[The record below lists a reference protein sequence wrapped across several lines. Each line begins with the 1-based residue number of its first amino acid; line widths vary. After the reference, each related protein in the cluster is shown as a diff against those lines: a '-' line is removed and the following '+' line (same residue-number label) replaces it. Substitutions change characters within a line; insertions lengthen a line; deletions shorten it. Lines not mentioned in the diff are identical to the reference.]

1 MSKVMK
7 TNGSDVESDNVS
19 AHDDLALQTVHC
31 SLYSP
36 QESRIS
42 TNASETSTQRGSTKG
57 GRRKSKGKPSNN
69 NKPVKS
75 LYRFNCFL
83 NEENA
88 KQIFAVQF
96 NHFVKDRNIFAT
108 ASGYRISVYE
118 CVEPKE
124 EDEGIEEDDDFCGI
138 KLLRAYDDPD
148 RDEVFYTLAWSFEA
162 NGSPIIACGGVRSI
176 CRIIY
181 CNGPGLREKKF
192 IGHSE
197 LSHLIVNQLSR
208 NYFPFQ
214 PTQSTN

>member
-1 MSKVMK
+1 LKFFVLS
-7 TNGSDVESDNVS
+7 
-19 AHDDLALQTVHC
+19 
-31 SLYSP
+31 
-36 QESRIS
+36 QESRVS
-42 TNASETSTQRGSTKG
+42 TNASETGSKRSSTKG
-57 GRRKSKGKPSNN
+57 IKRKSKGKPINNNNN
-69 NKPVKS
+69 NKPAKS

-83 NEENA
+83 TEENA

-108 ASGYRISVYE
+108 ASGYRISIYE

-124 EDEGIEEDDDFCGI
+124 LEDEGIEEDEEDFCGI
-138 KLLRAYDDPD
+138 KLLRCFEDPD

-162 NGSPIIACGGVRSI
+162 NGSPIIACGGVRSV

-197 LSHLIVNQLSR
+197 
-208 NYFPFQ
+208 
-214 PTQSTN
+214 